1 MDLVRP
7 WLFLIFLTFT
17 RPPVQDTDAIS
28 WEAGRK
34 LSWADFRGD
43 APETKQVAATTAS
56 GISYSFQS
64 EGNRGLYRVDYEV
77 NAFFYP
83 HKSWYHKELCD
94 SVVLRHEQLH
104 FDITELYARRMRK
117 LMAGKTFGSDVRAEV
132 RRIFK
137 RINREL
143 SEFQARYDRET
154 DFSRDRE
161 AQARW
166 NAEIARKLSE
176 TMGD

>member
-1 MDLVRP
+1 MDLVKP

-17 RPPVQDTDAIS
+17 SPLFQDTEAIS

-34 LSWADFRGD
+34 LSWADFKGD
-43 APETKQVAATTAS
+43 VPETKQVAATTAS

-64 EGNRGLYRVDYEV
+64 EGKRGRYRVDYEV
-77 NAFFYP
+77 TALFYP
-83 HKSWYHKELCD
+83 QKSWYHRELCD

-104 FDITELYARRMRK
+104 FDITELYARRMRT
-117 LMAGKTFGSDVRAEV
+117 LMDGKTFSVDVRAEV

-137 RINREL
+137 QINREL
-143 SEFQARYDRET
+143 SEFQSRYDRET

-176 TMGD
+176 TTLD